1 MEIRQDAVRK
11 DKDTYSALREQ
22 SEAELD
28 MVIAKLEAQA
38 KEERACIEEAMEKE
52 VSSLKGN
59 LSVSEDRAVE
69 EEQVVMGR
77 YAVDHEKSQILQEEV
92 SLLESRVVGMERRVA
107 ITEESLKKE
116 TDRAFDVK
124 KEAQLRIDGLKRGQ
138 NRGVELAEREIERW
152 ELARS
157 EATSWESVSTVTSPL
172 PPPTIFSNAEN
183 KTYHATRFARRS
195 LKKQLQDLD
204 VTVSD
209 FGSVH
214 GKELERMER
223 RFGNELSSVEDRVKN
238 VLDRKDGVIKDLEGE
253 VARGKEQS
261 ERLSVEL
268 DACRKAD
275 LVGA

>member
-1 MEIRQDAVRK
+1 MNDGASALDYSPSSTILQGLGTDRTQNLDEETANWQRRRLMEIRQDAVGK
-11 DKDTYSALREQ
+11 DKDTYTALREQ

-38 KEERACIEEAMEKE
+38 KEERAGIEEAMEKQLN
-52 VSSLKGN
+52 SLKGN
-59 LSVSEDRAVE
+59 LSVSENRAVE
-69 EEQVVMGR
+69 EEQVAMGR
-77 YAVDHEKSQILQEEV
+77 YAVDHEKTQILHEEV

-107 ITEESLKKE
+107 ITEENLKKE

-138 NRGVELAEREIERW
+138 NRGVELAEREIE
-152 ELARS
+152 
-157 EATSWESVSTVTSPL
+157 
-172 PPPTIFSNAEN
+172 
-183 KTYHATRFARRS
+183 S

-223 RFGNELSSVEDRVKN
+223 R
-238 VLDRKDGVIKDLEGE
+238 
-253 VARGKEQS
+253 
-261 ERLSVEL
+261 
-268 DACRKAD
+268 
-275 LVGA
+275 